1 MFDIAWSELFLT
13 AVVALVVIGPKD
25 LPKAMLMLG
34 RAIRVIRQMTQSWR
48 QQFEQLTYEV
58 ERAAE
63 EQEARHRTPA
73 PAQEPAEP
81 SRHDS

>member
-25 LPKAMLMLG
+25 LPKAMLLLG
-34 RAIRVIRQMTQSWR
+34 RTVRAVRQTAHGWR
-48 QQFEQLTYEV
+48 QQFDQLTYEV

-63 EQEARHRTPA
+63 EQEARQHKSP
-73 PAQEPAEP
+73 PPSEP
-81 SRHDS
+81 SEPPRHDA

>member
-34 RAIRVIRQMTQSWR
+34 RAIRVVRQMTQSWR

-63 EQEARHRTPA
+63 EQEARHGAPA